1 MTMQNAKSKSQNEIL
16 RMKYV
21 STILYFGSYILDH

>member
-1 MTMQNAKSKSQNEIL
+1 MLDPKRPQMDARALWIVVINEIL

-21 STILYFGSYILDH
+21 SPLH